1 MGPAL
6 VIVLAG
12 AQHFSWSHWP
22 VYAGAL
28 VAQLAVDLGVTLA
41 RCSIGEGIN
50 PRVQLPLLTWLY
62 LADAALAP
70 LGLLIAAA
78 AIDRPGLVLL
88 ALSPMAMLWL
98 FARERRQRLSD
109 TLALS
114 SAYRGTAYLLGDVVE
129 ADDYYTGMHSRDV
142 VLLSLSVARA
152 LHLDS
157 KRRRS
162 VEFAA
167 LLHDVGKIRIPKE
180 IINKPG
186 QLDPDELQVVRTH
199 PVEGEEMLT
208 RVGGALATVGQIV
221 RASHERYDGDG
232 YPDGLRGEQIPVE
245 ARIIYACDAFNA
257 MTTDRPYRRAM
268 GTANALAELRSCAGT
283 QFDPSV
289 IDTIEQLISSPE
301 R

>member
-1 MGPAL
+1 MVPTYLADSWYTMGPAL

-98 FARERRQRLSD
+98 FAR
-109 TLALS
+109 
-114 SAYRGTAYLLGDVVE
+114 
-129 ADDYYTGMHSRDV
+129 
-142 VLLSLSVARA
+142 
-152 LHLDS
+152 
-157 KRRRS
+157 
-162 VEFAA
+162 
-167 LLHDVGKIRIPKE
+167 
-180 IINKPG
+180 
-186 QLDPDELQVVRTH
+186 
-199 PVEGEEMLT
+199 
-208 RVGGALATVGQIV
+208 
-221 RASHERYDGDG
+221 
-232 YPDGLRGEQIPVE
+232 
-245 ARIIYACDAFNA
+245 
-257 MTTDRPYRRAM
+257 
-268 GTANALAELRSCAGT
+268 
-283 QFDPSV
+283 
-289 IDTIEQLISSPE
+289 
-301 R
+301 